1 MHQSK
6 RRKVEHPPEAAE
18 CQYDWSAS
26 DNMSNWSLT
35 SLTTGSSCKS
45 TITMPTPPPD
55 QGAPSF
61 NANGTNEDTL
71 VENLSLDV
79 DTFPNVGSSRWEGET
94 VNIFHPNSPTHRI
107 LKRRMSSAIAEE
119 GSNGPRR
126 KILKLGNPSASAIH
140 ERRALGKEN
149 SHHDNGSDSSNSSSS
164 HHTPEKL
171 YESYRPSGSPA
182 RVSGSRVAAD
192 VSFTDAGEAG
202 TCRVDKS
209 LVCKGF
215 WEEIGKAGRICL
227 PRRSGKTYN
236 LTQLLLFYSISP
248 EEEYLHSVP
257 DIAISTGGIG
267 TEDIQNMDVV
277 EKCRRKREYLF
288 EGSLL
293 QTMHPEFYREH
304 FMKYPVLHISF
315 SKCKNVTLD
324 SFLTSICGAIAH
336 TTKKWL
342 SRCKTQPNCNDSDI
356 VSAIE
361 SLQGYLNI
369 FSQSRVLKSSGQVD
383 YECLVIYLLEGLSE
397 LVFNCFGRYMLL
409 IDEYDI
415 PFITVHLASWSKEE
429 KQTAQGIIKLLFQ
442 TMLKDNRHL
451 LRGLLFGVFEI
462 PLTEMGSGA
471 NNIKDIRMV
480 PCEESDIQGNIL

>member
-119 GSNGPRR
+119 GSSGHRS
-126 KILKLGNPSASAIH
+126 KILKLGNPSASATH
-140 ERRALGKEN
+140 EGRAPGKEN
-149 SHHDNGSDSSNSSSS
+149 SHHDNGSDSSSNSSGS

-182 RVSGSRVAAD
+182 RVSGSRVAAS
-192 VSFTDAGEAG
+192 VKFTDAGG
-202 TCRVDKS
+202 KGLCKVDKS

-215 WEEIGKAGRICL
+215 WEEIEEAGRICL

-257 DIAISTGGIG
+257 DSAISTGGIS

-315 SKCKNVTLD
+315 SKCKN
-324 SFLTSICGAIAH
+324 
-336 TTKKWL
+336 
-342 SRCKTQPNCNDSDI
+342 
-356 VSAIE
+356 
-361 SLQGYLNI
+361 
-369 FSQSRVLKSSGQVD
+369 
-383 YECLVIYLLEGLSE
+383 
-397 LVFNCFGRYMLL
+397 
-409 IDEYDI
+409 
-415 PFITVHLASWSKEE
+415 
-429 KQTAQGIIKLLFQ
+429 
-442 TMLKDNRHL
+442 DNSHL